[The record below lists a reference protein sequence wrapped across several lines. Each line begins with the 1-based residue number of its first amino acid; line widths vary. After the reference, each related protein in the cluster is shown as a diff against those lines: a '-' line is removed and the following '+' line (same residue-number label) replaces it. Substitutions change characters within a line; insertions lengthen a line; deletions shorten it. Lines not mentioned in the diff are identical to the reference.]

1 MYQPCTYLVD
11 TYFPIYLPIDET
23 YFLQNW
29 LPRGVQI
36 LTQMSFTHNWVIM
49 GIQWMVRCWLLVPCG
64 HLQQPALLRL
74 KRPKLNNCNDLN
86 VTWSPMQVWQC
97 MEYFMY
103 QSGPGASDLA
113 KMKYQSN
120 FGTREFSKSKS
131 HSGIPNAF
139 TRSWWCSGI
148 NNDIFI
154 VVPDGICND
163 QWYQHW
169 FFKISSFN
177 NASSIVLR
185 RREFKHNMRWKIKH
199 YF

>member
-1 MYQPCTYLVD
+1 MA
-11 TYFPIYLPIDET
+11 
-23 YFLQNW
+23 
-29 LPRGVQI
+29 
-36 LTQMSFTHNWVIM
+36 MH
-49 GIQWMVRCWLLVPCG
+49 
-64 HLQQPALLRL
+64 
-74 KRPKLNNCNDLN
+74 
-86 VTWSPMQVWQC
+86 VTGDNQC
-97 MEYFMY
+97 SLAMEYFMY

-163 QWYQHW
+163 QWYQH
-169 FFKISSFN
+169 
-177 NASSIVLR
+177 
-185 RREFKHNMRWKIKH
+185 
-199 YF
+199 